1 MKDLLKAEII
11 NFGNELLIGRIV
23 NSNASWLA
31 AKLTELGIFVN
42 RITIL
47 SDSYDDLKMGFK
59 EALNRKIDIII
70 STGGLGPT
78 WDDRTAEGL
87 SQALDIP
94 LKRNKL
100 AMEMINDRYRTLGVK
115 TQTESEKMASLPIG
129 SIPLSNSVGTAPGIK
144 YQKDRSYIYC
154 VPGVPS
160 EMKVIFDDHIY
171 PELKTIK
178 RKGTFFQKE
187 FVIKGIGE
195 SRLAHI
201 TNELSYE
208 FPHIYIK
215 SHPNQEMTYKGLQ
228 STITFHVTAYGNEKT
243 EMDLQEVV
251 KILKEKL
258 VNIGAKLKE

>member
-1 MKDLLKAEII
+1 MKDLWKAEII

-31 AKLTELGIFVN
+31 TKLTELGIFVN

-47 SDSYDDLKMGFK
+47 SDDYEDLKKGFK

-87 SQALDIP
+87 AQALNIP
-94 LKRNKL
+94 LNQNKK
-100 AMEMINDRYRTLGVK
+100 AMEMINNRYRVLGVN
-115 TQTESEKMASLPIG
+115 TNPESKKMADLPIG

-144 YQKDRSYIYC
+144 YRKDRSYIYC

-160 EMKVIFDDHIY
+160 EMKAIFEDHIY
-171 PELKTIK
+171 PELKAIK
-178 RKGTFFQKE
+178 SKETFFQEE

-201 TNELSYE
+201 TNELNKK

-243 EMDLQEVV
+243 EIDLKEVV

-258 VNIGAKLKE
+258 INIGAKFSE